1 MQTAIRKEFAYLN
14 RLRKSGVV
22 NMWGAGEYLADEFG
36 YESTTA
42 RKIVADWREW
52 VSEDAANRDR
62 GC

>member
-1 MQTAIRKEFAYLN
+1 
-14 RLRKSGVV
+14 
-22 NMWGAGEYLADEFG
+22 MWGAGEYLADEFG

-52 VSEDAANRDR
+52 VGEDAANRDR